1 MLVYNYHPT
10 LRYYVSAEEAFPSPE
25 EPGVWL
31 MPPHSTTEEPPE
43 TKENEVAIWSDI
55 EWEVKE
61 LPPREV
67 VKVCPL
73 LRQPCIKDLCEWFVL
88 TSPLLPQNSEEKT
101 GKCAVLP

>member
-10 LRYYVSAEEAFPSPE
+10 LGYYVSAEEAFPSPE

-43 TKENEVAIWSDI
+43 TKENERAVWSGVK
-55 EWEVKE
+55 WEILE
-61 LPPREV
+61 LPPR
-67 VKVCPL
+67 KVEKICPL
-73 LRQPCIKDLCEWFVL
+73 LRRPCIENLCEWFVL
-88 TSPLLPQNSEEKT
+88 TPQPPSKDIEEKT